1 MLLLQILEGK
11 TGFVW
16 ENISVTL
23 VQVKWKVN
31 YGLDS
36 YENQSQPMFQSTSSV
51 SLGSFVTLF
60 SEDFEVIL
68 NAMCFIFKALGDS
81 LKLKAKKL

>member
-1 MLLLQILEGK
+1 MLQILECK

-36 YENQSQPMFQSTSSV
+36 YENQSHPMFQSTSSV

-60 SEDFEVIL
+60 SKDFEVIL